1 MSFSEIARE
10 RVRETETETETERL
24 EVMERM
30 EEIQGNIREML
41 K

>member
-10 RVRETETETETERL
+10 RVRETETETERL